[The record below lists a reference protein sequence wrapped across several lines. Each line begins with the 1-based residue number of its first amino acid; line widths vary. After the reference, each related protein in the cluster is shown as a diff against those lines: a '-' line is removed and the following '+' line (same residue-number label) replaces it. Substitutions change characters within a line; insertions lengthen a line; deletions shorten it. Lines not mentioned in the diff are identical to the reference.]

1 MGRVFHYGSTFQ
13 ILTAI
18 NIGKAG
24 VLKMIY
30 LVEDDKNIRDLVVYT
45 LNSTGLKTEGFE
57 CGADFWDAVEE
68 NVPKLILLDIMLP
81 DESGLDILKNLRQKN
96 TTKDLPIIMLTA
108 KTSEYDKVVGLDSGA
123 DDYIAKPF
131 GMMELVARVKA
142 HLRRTGA
149 YEENKQEKE
158 YVSGKLKVNPSKHRV
173 TVDDKEVVLTYK
185 EFELLCLLL
194 ENRDVVLTRDK
205 ILSRIWGYNF
215 DGETRTVDVHIRM
228 LRQKLGECGNIIETI
243 RGIGYKIS

>member
-1 MGRVFHYGSTFQ
+1 
-13 ILTAI
+13 
-18 NIGKAG
+18 
-24 VLKMIY
+24 MIY

-45 LNSTGLKTEGFE
+45 LNNTGLKTEGFE

-68 NVPKLILLDIMLP
+68 NVPELILLDIMLP
-81 DESGLDILKNLRQKN
+81 DESGLDILKKLRQKN
-96 TTKDLPIIMLTA
+96 NTKDLPIIMLTA
-108 KTSEYDKVVGLDSGA
+108 KTSEYDKVIGLDSGA

-149 YEENKQEKE
+149 YEEKKQEKE
-158 YVSGKLKVNPSKHRV
+158 YVAGKLKVNPSKHRV
-173 TVDDKEVVLTYK
+173 TVNDNEVTLTYK
-185 EFELLCLLL
+185 EFELLCFLL